1 MHQRQQVI
9 MHQRQE
15 VAAGG
20 EQLVHDNEPTM
31 ADTFGERYQ
40 NATVQYNSGQA
51 RMYED
56 GATIGSSYS
65 GIGNGGTDSTW
76 QPTSEDADIA
86 RTMLSLNGNR

>member
-1 MHQRQQVI
+1 

-20 EQLVHDNEPTM
+20 DQLVHENEAAM
-31 ADTFGERYQ
+31 DAVFDERYQ
-40 NATVQYNSGQA
+40 NVTVQYNSGQS
-51 RMYED
+51 RMYKD
-56 GATIGSSYS
+56 GATIGLSYS

-76 QPTSEDADIA
+76 QPTSKDADIA